1 VTAGEAGVE
10 LEWPYFLV
18 CKPFTVPGGPVF
30 APFPLRVVTGPRRNI
45 VISKRIAMLG
55 FVALAFLASLDTI
68 ESQSCT
74 GWFDPVARVCDSM
87 GD

>member
-1 VTAGEAGVE
+1 
-10 LEWPYFLV
+10 
-18 CKPFTVPGGPVF
+18 
-30 APFPLRVVTGPRRNI
+30 

-68 ESQSCT
+68 DSQSCT